1 MIEIT
6 EIPIKD
12 IKVLNRLRKI
22 KDHKVQELT
31 ESIKQINLLHPVVVA
46 KKDDYFLLLSGNH
59 RYASFKALN
68 RTTIPAIVKEDDVII
83 NQLVEVSEN
92 LISNRLNA
100 IQESNH
106 ILLREKLLIKLGK
119 KAEIGTNQ
127 HTSEDKLTNQELA
140 TQLGISRRIY
150 QYKKQIANIIPEVQE
165 IIEETKF
172 AENMMDMVHLSKQTK
187 EVQME
192 VAKIINE
199 GQAQTY
205 KRAFILA
212 NLKLNQNIWTED
224 KTKLKDECGIPKSI
238 MDFSRN
244 KNKLNDICSLV
255 SRDEELKITRKT
267 GLFGTNPIQNYTML
281 PEHSRWFVKYFSNK
295 GDLIADSFFGKGSNL
310 IASAYEGR
318 KVIGWDL
325 SRDNVDAV
333 NKAILNYTKLK
344 KSDCKLYNTCGV
356 TMHELKEAQNVVDL
370 ALTDIPYFQAEVYNP
385 DDSRDLGNIKKIDDF
400 LENIEKYL
408 INIKRLIKPS
418 NYENKIYK
426 PIIIKCGTKRNGKHG
441 IIDLATEIELLTR
454 KHNLIVH
461 DKIYNKNKSAYASFT
476 LIRSI
481 ENKYTVKS
489 HETNLVLV
497 KYE

>member
-1 MIEIT
+1 M
-6 EIPIKD
+6 D
-12 IKVLNRLRKI
+12 
-22 KDHKVQELT
+22 
-31 ESIKQINLLHPVVVA
+31 
-46 KKDDYFLLLSGNH
+46 
-59 RYASFKALN
+59 
-68 RTTIPAIVKEDDVII
+68 RTSIPAIVKEDDDTI

-187 EVQME
+187 EIQME

-238 MDFSRN
+238 MEFSRN

-310 IASAYEGR
+310 IAGAYEGR

-325 SRDNVDAV
+325 SRGNVDAV
-333 NKAILNYTKLK
+333 QKVILNYTKLK
-344 KSDCKLYNTCGV
+344 KNECKLYNTCGV
-356 TMHELKEAQNVVDL
+356 SMNELKEAQNVVDL

-461 DKIYNKNKSAYASFT
+461 DKIYNKNKSAYASYT

-489 HETNLVLV
+489 HETNLVLL

>member
-1 MIEIT
+1 MEVT

-22 KDHKVQELT
+22 KDHKVKELT

-46 KKDDYFLLLSGNH
+46 KKDNYFLLLSGQH
-59 RYASFKALN
+59 RYLSFIALD
-68 RTTIPAIVKEDDVII
+68 RTSIPAIVKEDDDTI

-187 EVQME
+187 EIQME

-238 MDFSRN
+238 MEFSRN

-310 IASAYEGR
+310 IAGAYEGR

-325 SRDNVDAV
+325 SRGNVDAV
-333 NKAILNYTKLK
+333 QKVILNYTKLK
-344 KSDCKLYNTCGV
+344 KNECKLYNTCGV
-356 TMHELKEAQNVVDL
+356 SMNELKEAQNVVDL

-461 DKIYNKNKSAYASFT
+461 DKIYNKNKSAYASYT

-489 HETNLVLV
+489 HETNIVML

>member
-1 MIEIT
+1 MEVT

-46 KKDDYFLLLSGNH
+46 KRKDYFLLLSGQH
-59 RYASFKALN
+59 RYLSFIALD
-68 RTTIPAIVKEDDVII
+68 RTSIPAIVKEDDDTI

-238 MDFSRN
+238 MEFSR
-244 KNKLNDICSLV
+244 KKDKLNDICSLV
-255 SRDEELKITRKT
+255 SRDEKLKITRKT

-310 IASAYEGR
+310 IAGAYEGR

-325 SRDNVDAV
+325 SRGNVDAV
-333 NKAILNYTKLK
+333 QKVILNYTKLK
-344 KSDCKLYNTCGV
+344 KNECKLYNTCGV
-356 TMHELKEAQNVVDL
+356 SMNELKEAQNVVDL

-461 DKIYNKNKSAYASFT
+461 DKIYNKNKSAYASYT

-489 HETNLVLV
+489 HETNLVLL